1 MKAVSGSS
9 QRLASVRT
17 WRPFVHL
24 AALAG
29 VLVAMPVFAQQHSVR
44 AFIDDSCTTHEARL
58 VVPTGKVALDFSFSD
73 LDAGLSCT
81 TRYRIDDKAWGIS
94 TNSQRSGNVYYY
106 NDNAN
111 RRIYSLVNNRT
122 KELPLSKL
130 VLVAGEYQV
139 HVDGGINA
147 SVSVSYRLSRA
158 AAVAAAGFP
167 SGIVWRFGRA
177 DGSVIAG
184 RIMLQAGGTIQGYHH
199 PNEDHWGLENGTVVF
214 YNASNQAVTRFTTS
228 TQEGGVTV
236 LRGAFLPSPA
246 ITHVLTEV
254 EAAPAPPEGG
264 DGSGSWEYV
273 GIGDCPGNDIAGGGA
288 GSVPNPELC
297 DSQHAGLAAVCWDS
311 TTPRVMSSPACT
323 IKSVRTE
330 NCTGGVNPGRM
341 YRCVF
346 RAGPQSTVSQPV
358 EPVEPDE
365 HGVRIGPM
373 EMDTDRMG
381 ADIRGFDL
389 PTADPAACQA
399 ECVRTRECTAWT
411 YVKPDTKQGPR
422 PRCWLKHSSPGKN
435 PDPSCI
441 SGVVERDVP
450 R

>member
-1 MKAVSGSS
+1 MKAVTGSS
-9 QRLASVRT
+9 QRTASILS
-17 WRPFVHL
+17 WRPLVHL
-24 AALAG
+24 AALAAI
-29 VLVAMPVFAQQHSVR
+29 LVAVPGFGQQHSVQ
-44 AFIDDSCTTHEARL
+44 ASIDESCATHEARF
-58 VVPTGKVALDFSFSD
+58 VVPTGQVARDFASSD
-73 LDAGLSCT
+73 LVAGLSCT

-94 TNSQRSGNVYYY
+94 SNSLRSGNVYYY
-106 NDNAN
+106 NENAN
-111 RRIYSLVNNRT
+111 GRNYSLVDNKT
-122 KELPLSKL
+122 KDLPLAEL
-130 VLVAGEYQV
+130 VLGAGEYHV

-147 SVSVSYRLSRA
+147 NVKVSYRLSPA
-158 AAVAAAGFP
+158 PGVGAAGFP
-167 SGIVWRFGRA
+167 LGIVWRFGRA
-177 DGSVIAG
+177 DGSAIAG
-184 RIMLQAGGTIQGYHH
+184 RITLQAGGTIQGYHR
-199 PNEDHWGLENGTVVF
+199 PNEDHWGLENGKVVF
-214 YNASNQAVTRFTTS
+214 YDASNQAITRFTTS
-228 TQEGGVTV
+228 AQEGGGTV
-236 LRGAFLPSPA
+236 LRGAFLPNPA
-246 ITHVLTEV
+246 ITHVLTEIERV
-254 EAAPAPPEGG
+254 AAPPASGE
-264 DGSGSWEYV
+264 GSGTWEYV

-288 GSVPNPELC
+288 GSVPNRALC

-323 IKSVRTE
+323 IKSVRAE

-346 RAGPQSTVSQPV
+346 RPGVPSTVSQPV
-358 EPVEPDE
+358 APED
-365 HGVRIGPM
+365 HGVRIGPR

-399 ECVRTRECTAWT
+399 ECVATRECTAWT

-441 SGVVERDVP
+441 SGVVERDTP

>member
-1 MKAVSGSS
+1 MKTVVSSS
-9 QRLASVRT
+9 QLLASTCAR
-17 WRPFVHL
+17 RPFVRL
-24 AALAG
+24 AVLAC
-29 VLVAMPVFAQQHSVR
+29 VLVAMPVFAQQHTVQAS
-44 AFIDDSCTTHEARL
+44 IDDSCATHEARL
-58 VVPTGKVALDFSFSD
+58 VVPTGQVASDFAFSD
-73 LDAGLSCT
+73 LVAGLSCT
-81 TRYRIDDKAWGIS
+81 TRYQIDDKAWGIS

-111 RRIYSLVNNRT
+111 RRIHSLVDNRT
-122 KELPLSKL
+122 KELPLARL
-130 VLVAGEYQV
+130 VLGAGEYHV

-147 SVSVSYRLSRA
+147 SVKVSYRLSPA
-158 AAVAAAGFP
+158 PGVAPTGFP
-167 SGIVWRFGRA
+167 LGIVWRFGRA

-184 RIMLQAGGTIQGYHH
+184 RIALLADGTIQGYHH
-199 PNEDHWGLENGTVVF
+199 PNEDHWGLESGKVVF
-214 YNASNQAVTRFTTS
+214 YNASNQAVTRFTS
-228 TQEGGVTV
+228 SAQEGGVTV
-236 LRGAFLPSPA
+236 LRGAFLPNPA
-246 ITHVLTEV
+246 ITHVLTEIERV
-254 EAAPAPPEGG
+254 PASPAAGT
-264 DGSGSWEYV
+264 GSGTWEYV

-288 GSVPNPELC
+288 GNAPNPELC

-311 TTPRVMSSPACT
+311 TTPRTMASPACT

-346 RAGPQSTVSQPV
+346 RAEPQSNDPQPV
-358 EPVEPDE
+358 APDD

-389 PTADPAACQA
+389 ATADPAACQA
-399 ECVRTRECTAWT
+399 ECVATKECTAWT

-441 SGVVERDVP
+441 SGVVERNVQ